1 MERKGR
7 AMLFLPVK
15 PRNLGARGLRK
26 NAGKCAGQPSRIREI
41 STIENGAGIR
51 NSSETKTRLS
61 LSLALCVMADDE
73 TSTSLD
79 VASHTNEYSI
89 FQDRRGVCCKQ
100 GFVSD
105 VETGFKS
112 LEFFFLN
119 FITLLVYIG
128 KRLERCQVELQFLSD
143 RIVSLNNSR
152 I

>member
-112 LEFFFLN
+112 LELFFLN
-119 FITLLVYIG
+119 FIILLVYIG

>member
-112 LEFFFLN
+112 LELFFLN
-119 FITLLVYIG
+119 FITLLVYWKEVRKMPGRIAIPV
-128 KRLERCQVELQFLSD
+128 RSNCQFK
-143 RIVSLNNSR
+143 
-152 I
+152 